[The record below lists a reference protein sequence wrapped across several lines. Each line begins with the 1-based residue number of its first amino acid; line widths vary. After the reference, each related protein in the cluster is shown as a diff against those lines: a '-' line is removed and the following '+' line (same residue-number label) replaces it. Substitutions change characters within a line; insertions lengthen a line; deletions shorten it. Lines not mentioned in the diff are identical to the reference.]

1 MTPLPTLL
9 AELEEALK
17 AATPGPWKSEA
28 QGGSSTVLAPTLPGR
43 NDTRF
48 KCAYGY
54 REDRG
59 YCIAYPFL
67 SDEKLDSLRFDFV
80 SFSHEDARLIAL
92 MRTHLPT
99 LIEAVKRQ
107 GEAKDTPIWGVWV
120 DYNRAPPG
128 SYACLVSSFV
138 NGQWSDPEARWMPA
152 QGRPALQG
160 QIRIMPHLM
169 PNDPL
174 TAHKEATDV

>member
-1 MTPLPTLL
+1 MTLTTLI
-9 AELEEALK
+9 AKLEEALK
-17 AATPGPWKSEA
+17 AATPGPWGTAGRTMVCSLNDAPYPELLADASQCINDEA
-28 QGGSSTVLAPTLPGR
+28 
-43 NDTRF
+43 N
-48 KCAYGY
+48 
-54 REDRG
+54 
-59 YCIAYPFL
+59 
-67 SDEKLDSLRFDFV
+67 
-80 SFSHEDARLIAL
+80 ARLIAL
-92 MRTHLPT
+92 MRNSLPT

-120 DYNRAPPG
+120 DYNLAPPG

-174 TAHKEATDV
+174 TAHKEKSDV